1 MAYASRFLIS
11 LAVVATLLA
20 AAPSRGF
27 PQQPQAQLAAAVADY
42 ARGDLAG
49 AGAALTPIADG
60 PGPTGGRASYLLGII
75 ELGTG
80 RNADAGA
87 SFARAAGGLPVL
99 ADYARYHQALAAFAA
114 GQYVSAAEGFR
125 GGIAGD
131 PGSPL
136 RGLAL
141 FWRAESLR
149 RGGDAQ
155 AADAYHAYLEAFGEG
170 QHAADAWY
178 EMGVA
183 LEQQGRWADAA
194 QAYRRVLWV
203 FEDTDA
209 APAAYLRLRA
219 LAAAHPLPADATPPQ
234 AIYQR
239 ATNDVA
245 AGRVDAA
252 RAEFWH
258 ALTMKGGWIVA
269 DGAFY
274 ELGVL
279 AYQSRRLDEASAFFR
294 QDVALRQAHA
304 DDSLYYLVRLALD
317 RGRDSEALAAARTLA
332 QAYPHSSLAPRGLYA
347 IASVRE
353 DQGALGPASALFRE
367 AANRFPGTRW
377 GDQSLWELGWVQFR
391 FRVFPSASVAW
402 LRLSSTAGDGEM
414 ASAGLYWAARAA
426 AAVGDHAHA
435 VSEFR
440 AAAARYPDAYY
451 GQLAAAQSGVPV
463 RVAVAPPLADL
474 PAGEIPSLDRFREL
488 DALAQ
493 NDDATRELV
502 AALAAAP
509 PRDQA
514 AVALLLSQRDEQQ
527 TELRQ
532 GILEA
537 ERARALDGNGAP
549 PGLPLAV
556 WEALYPRGQWET
568 VARVA
573 GRTGVDPYLMAGV
586 IREESRFD
594 PGAVSSAG
602 AYGLMQLMPGT
613 AQGAARNAGVAP
625 PDLRALTDPQTNVL
639 LGAVVLSELLKQFGR
654 VDFAVAAYNAGP
666 EAVRRWQFQRPGLDP
681 ASFVETIP
689 YPETRGYVK
698 AVLESTALYH
708 WLYRDGHP

>member
-1 MAYASRFLIS
+1 MTYVSPALIS
-11 LAVVATLLA
+11 LAVVATLLV

-42 ARGDLAG
+42 AHGDLAG
-49 AGAALTPIADG
+49 AGATLIPIADE
-60 PGPTGGRASYLLGII
+60 PGAIGGRASYLLGIV

-80 RNADAGA
+80 RYADAGA
-87 SFARAAGGLPVL
+87 SFARAAAALPVL
-99 ADYARYHQALAAFAA
+99 ADYARYHQALAALGA
-114 GQYVSAAEGFR
+114 GQYASAAEGFR
-125 GGIAGD
+125 DVIVRY
-131 PGSPL
+131 PGSTL

-149 RGGDAQ
+149 RGGDSQ
-155 AADAYHAYLEAFGEG
+155 AADAYHVYLESFGGG

-203 FEDTDA
+203 FEDTDS
-209 APAAYLRLRA
+209 APAAFLRLRA

-239 ATNDVA
+239 ATNDIA

-252 RAEFWH
+252 RGALWR
-258 ALTMKGGWIVA
+258 ALTMKGGWVVA
-269 DGAFY
+269 DGALY

-294 QDVALRQAHA
+294 RDVTLRQAHA

-317 RGRDSEALAAARTLA
+317 RGTAPDALAAARTLA

-367 AANRFPGTRW
+367 AADRFPGTRW
-377 GDQSLWELGWVQFR
+377 GDRSLWELGWVQFR
-391 FRVFPSASVAW
+391 LGASPAARAAW
-402 LRLSSTAGDGEM
+402 LRLSSTAGDEEM

-426 AAVGDHAHA
+426 AAMGASAHA
-435 VSEFR
+435 VAEFHS
-440 AAAARYPDAYY
+440 AAARYPDAYY
-451 GQLAAAQSGVPV
+451 GQQAAAQSGVPV
-463 RVAVAPPLADL
+463 RVPVAPPLADP
-474 PAGEIPSLDRFREL
+474 PAGEFPSLDRFREL

-493 NDDATRELV
+493 TDDATRELV
-502 AALAAAP
+502 AAEAAAS

-514 AVALLLSQRDEQQ
+514 AAALLLSQRYEQQ
-527 TELRQ
+527 TQVRQ
-532 GILEA
+532 GILAA
-537 ERARALDGNGAP
+537 EQARAVGGSAAAH
-549 PGLPLAV
+549 GLPLAV

-568 VARVA
+568 ITRAA
-573 GRTGVDPYLMAGV
+573 ARTGVDPYLVAGV
-586 IREESRFD
+586 VREESRFD

-613 AQGAARNAGVAP
+613 AQGAARNAGVPP

-639 LGAVVLSELLKQFGR
+639 LGAVVLSELLKEFGR
-654 VDFAVAAYNAGP
+654 VDLAVAAYNAGP
-666 EAVRRWQFQRPGLDP
+666 EAVRRWQSLHPGVDP
-681 ASFVETIP
+681 ASFVEMIP
-689 YPETRGYVK
+689 YQETRGYVK
-698 AVLESTALYH
+698 AVLESTALYR